1 MKIYDNFLKVT
12 DFKLVSAFLLSSKI
26 PWMYNDTITGNE
38 QGCDGYQFVHTFFNV
53 AKPFDCNSCK
63 YSKFLDPIWNKLS
76 PKYILRVKA
85 NLRPRTSEL
94 VQSEWHT
101 DTDITQAM
109 TGIFYLNSNNGSTV
123 FKSGE
128 EVQSQANRLVL
139 FDSQL
144 EHSGTSCT
152 DERRRVVLNINYVP
166 TELNGKPQLP
176 L

>member
-1 MKIYDNFLKVT
+1 
-12 DFKLVSAFLLSSKI
+12 
-26 PWMYNDTITGNE
+26 
-38 QGCDGYQFVHTFFNV
+38 
-53 AKPFDCNSCK
+53 
-63 YSKFLDPIWNKLS
+63 
-76 PKYILRVKA
+76 
-85 NLRPRTSEL
+85 
-94 VQSEWHT
+94 
-101 DTDITQAM
+101 M